1 MGASSGYKLSGS
13 ALVLGVLMLIT
24 AMVTLPGSASS
35 GGGLWVDFP
44 QEGFHEA
51 LLSAVVENPTRTHVA
66 ASLAI
71 LSYPLILT
79 GMFAIWGALQVR
91 RAGDIVTRVGIL
103 CMVIGFP
110 IAAAGFGLYH
120 VIVHVAKHGD
130 SIGILMST
138 QQAVSEAALVAIGGL
153 NAGAFNLSF
162 WGSFCLAAGLSTR
175 FEPGAMKY
183 FTRAIAAIGLVAF
196 ITYIVGNHFHTLI
209 LATFF
214 AYMALFP
221 ILIWL
226 IFVGVALYN
235 EHGELVP
242 SDYY

>member
-1 MGASSGYKLSGS
+1 MGTSSGYKLSGS

-51 LLSAVVENPTRTHVA
+51 LLSAIVENPMRTHVA

-79 GMFAIWGALQVR
+79 GLFAIWGALQVR

-103 CMVIGFP
+103 CMVVGFP
-110 IAAAGFGLYH
+110 VAAASFGLYH
-120 VIVHVAKHGD
+120 VIIHVAQHGD
-130 SIGILMST
+130 SLGVPMST

-153 NAGAFNLSF
+153 NAGTFNLAF
-162 WGSFCLAAGLSTR
+162 LGYFCLAAGLSTR
-175 FEPGAMKY
+175 FEPGPMKY
-183 FTRAIAAIGLVAF
+183 FTRAVAAIGLVGF
-196 ITYIVGNHFHTLI
+196 IAYLTGNHLHTLI
-209 LATFF
+209 LATLF
-214 AYMALFP
+214 AYMSLFP

-226 IFVGVALYN
+226 IFVGVALFN
-235 EHGELVP
+235 EHSDLIP
-242 SDYY
+242 SDY